1 MMRISLVSQQAGEVV
16 LKVEGHLHLV
26 AEAGV
31 LTREGQRWLKQD
43 KRLVLDLTGLQAI
56 GPVGLA
62 VLQWWQA
69 ASRPVVLRNG
79 SRVLQALLRFHGLP
93 PEEDLRLMPS
103 SSM

>member
-1 MMRISLVSQQAGEVV
+1 MMRLSLVSQQAEEVV
-16 LKVEGHLHLV
+16 LKVEGHIHLL

-31 LTREGQRWLKQD
+31 LTREGQRWLKQG
-43 KRLVLDLTGLQAI
+43 KRLVLELAGLQAI

-69 ASRPVVLRNG
+69 AGRPVALRGG

-93 PEEDLRLMPS
+93 PEEDLQLIHGWPM
-103 SSM
+103 